1 MLNSVWSSDVCSSDL
16 QRLVPLINSLRTIQ
30 YIGKLLKSD
39 EGLAL
44 YVEYL
49 QANLS
54 LLNTDFGLNDDL
66 DVSPHFDAVHD
77 LAYIYD
83 NIQQANY
90 SNTVYYILNILNNF
104 LNDDPSYR
112 NVSLKIQEYG
122 GFLSEVINSEA
133 YEERK
138 EPIARYAAPT

>member
-90 SNTVYYILNILNNF
+90 SNTVYYILHILTNL

-112 NVSLKIQEYG
+112 EVYLQIQESG
-122 GFLSEVINSEA
+122 GFMAIVINTEH
-133 YEERK
+133 YEELK
-138 EPIARYAAPT
+138 ETYTTKAAP

>member
-1 MLNSVWSSDVCSSDL
+1 MLDTEREIRYFVGCLYQQDRSFFNALYDDEAYRQAAIQTEFIR

-30 YIGKLLKSD
+30 DIGKLLKSD
-39 EGLAL
+39 EGPAR

-90 SNTVYYILNILNNF
+90 NNTFYYIL
-104 LNDDPSYR
+104 R
-112 NVSLKIQEYG
+112 LKESRLG
-122 GFLSEVINSEA
+122 
-133 YEERK
+133 K
-138 EPIARYAAPT
+138 ECGSTC